1 MRTTFNRTGRSS
13 PTLSTDGRECRQSSP
28 RCECVALSHSVDGWR
43 GAADEPVSEQ
53 DLPPFEIVED
63 DSKEKF
69 SDNVHIRESRVRTR
83 RWTDACCLQVP
94 RKHCYGLH
102 CLYRNNNYSP

>member
-43 GAADEPVSEQ
+43 IAADEPVSEQ

-69 SDNVHIRESRVRTR
+69 SDNVYIRESRVR
-83 RWTDACCLQVP
+83 A
-94 RKHCYGLH
+94 
-102 CLYRNNNYSP
+102 